1 MRADDTGIIQVI
13 CYVPTEPSGNLLL
26 VELIDRRLY
35 IVRNDVVWKDK
46 SWSQAEASLAMGAF
60 NKLKQSIV
68 IRRFEFAERRAKT
81 LH

>member
-1 MRADDTGIIQVI
+1 MRADDTGIFQGI
-13 CYVPTEPSGNLLL
+13 CYIPTEPSGNLLL

-46 SWSQAEASLAMGAF
+46 SWNQAEASLAMAAF

-68 IRRFEFAERRAKT
+68 IKRFEFTERRTTT
-81 LH
+81 LR